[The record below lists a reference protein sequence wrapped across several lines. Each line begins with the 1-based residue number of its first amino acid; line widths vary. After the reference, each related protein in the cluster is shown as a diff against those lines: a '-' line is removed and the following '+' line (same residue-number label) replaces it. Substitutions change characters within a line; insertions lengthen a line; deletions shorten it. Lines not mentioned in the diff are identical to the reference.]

1 MREWIRKLLHVR
13 DTPEAQARGLAIGFF
28 FGVSFFWGFQ
38 ILMAIVMS
46 HLLRGNKMIAAAMTA
61 ISNPFTSLPLYS
73 LCYLIGHLIMGGN
86 DAHPD
91 FGKVHSLEGFLA
103 LGPHF
108 FLTMFIGTTLVGLV
122 GAFAVYFFSQRL
134 LDALKRWHERKHSE
148 LCLTDSQ
155 TKREGCGDTE
165 SDIVGPISAP

>member
-1 MREWIRKLLHVR
+1 MRDWIRKLLQVR

-38 ILMAIVMS
+38 ILLAIVIS
-46 HLLRGNKMIAAAMTA
+46 YLLRGNKIIAVAMTA

-73 LCYLIGHLIMGGN
+73 LCYFIGHLIIGGS
-86 DAHPD
+86 DALPD

-108 FLTMFIGTTLVGLV
+108 FLTMFVGTTLVGLV
-122 GAFAVYFFSQRL
+122 GALAVYFFSHRL
-134 LDALKRWHERKHSE
+134 LDALRRWHKRKLSDLCRSRSQLKGEDCQNSE
-148 LCLTDSQ
+148 
-155 TKREGCGDTE
+155 
-165 SDIVGPISAP
+165 